1 MYNSSD
7 ELNLELTLD
16 REMRQYAIRLAPHN
30 YALDIDKPRRI
41 SPLLKMPGPILAT
54 LGNFLR
60 VARASM
66 HK

>member
-1 MYNSSD
+1 MYNNSD
-7 ELNLELTLD
+7 ELNLELSLD
-16 REMRQYAIRLAPHN
+16 RELRKYAIRLAPHH
-30 YALDIDKPRRI
+30 YALDVNRPRRI